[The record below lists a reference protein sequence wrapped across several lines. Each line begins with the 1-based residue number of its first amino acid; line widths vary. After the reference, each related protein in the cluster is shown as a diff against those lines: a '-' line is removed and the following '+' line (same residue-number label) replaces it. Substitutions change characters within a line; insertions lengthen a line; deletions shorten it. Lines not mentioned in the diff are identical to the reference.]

1 MIKFGTDGWRGI
13 IADDFTFDNVRRVA
27 GGIAAYV
34 LGHEDAAHGV
44 VVGYDTRFLSQ
55 QAARLAAETIAA
67 AGIPGA
73 DHLRLHAD
81 AGVSLAVKSQGA
93 AGGVVVTSS
102 HNPWNWNGVKFKAK
116 FGGSA
121 TPAIMKVIEEEVGAG
136 SMPKGQAAPIK
147 EVDLKPA
154 YAEAICRF
162 ADLDLIAKANFRFAV
177 DSMYGSGRGVL
188 TGIFE
193 KRGIHYVA
201 IRQELN
207 PLFPGINPEPIEPH
221 IEMLRQT
228 VLKERCHAGLAVDG
242 DADRIGA
249 IAEDGSFVDS
259 HKCFAVLL
267 RWMLERKK
275 WPGDVVRAFNTT
287 GMVDRIAAKYGRKL
301 IECPIG
307 FKYIADLMM
316 EHEIVVGGEESGG
329 IGYSRYLP
337 ERDGTLNCLLLGQR
351 DGRRAQAAGAA
362 GGRSAARVRAA
373 LLRTPRSAHHGRD
386 EAKRDPAGGV
396 RPDQPSGPVF
406 HQKEGRARRNKVL
419 PRRPNERQ
427 RSRSP
432 GCCFA
437 CPAPSRC
444 CGSIAKRHR
453 PELVAEILSTAEA
466 FVRAQRTTWTRQACR
481 DGRAGDDHEDA
492 EDPHNHWPSGSRISF
507 SAIR

>member
-34 LGHEDAAHGV
+34 LGHEDAARGV
-44 VVGYDTRFLSQ
+44 VIGYDTRFLSQ
-55 QAARLAAETIAA
+55 HAARVAAETIAG
-67 AGIPGA
+67 AGIPVQITSDSTPTPA
-73 DHLRLHAD
+73 I
-81 AGVSLAVKSQGA
+81 SLAVKAQGA

-121 TPAIMKVIEEEVGAG
+121 TPAIMKVIEEQVNGGA
-136 SMPKGQAAPIK
+136 MPKGSAAPIN

-154 YAEAICRF
+154 YMEAICRF
-162 ADLDLIAKANFRFAV
+162 ADLDLIARAKFKFAV

-188 TGIFE
+188 TQIFQ
-193 KRGIHYVA
+193 KRGIDCVA

-228 VLKERCHAGLAVDG
+228 VLKERCHAGLATDG

-267 RWMLERKK
+267 RWVLERKK

-287 GMVDRIAAKYGRKL
+287 GMVDRIAARHGRKL

-337 ERDGTLNCLLLGQR
+337 ERDGTLNCLLLANVMAEEGKPLGQLVADLQR
-351 DGRRAQAAGAA
+351 EYGPHYYGRRDLHITEEMKQSAVRRAGSDQTNHL
-362 GGRSAARVRAA
+362 GRYSIKKKEGLDGVKFFLDAPNNGNGAEPWVLFRMSGTEP
-373 LLRTPRSAHHGRD
+373 LLRVYS
-386 EAKRDPAGGV
+386 EAA
-396 RPDQPSGPVF
+396 S
-406 HQKEGRARRNKVL
+406 
-419 PRRPNERQ
+419 
-427 RSRSP
+427 
-432 GCCFA
+432 
-437 CPAPSRC
+437 
-444 CGSIAKRHR
+444 
-453 PELVAEILSTAEA
+453 PELVAEILSLSEA
-466 FVRAQRTTWTRQACR
+466 FVRDTA
-481 DGRAGDDHEDA
+481 
-492 EDPHNHWPSGSRISF
+492 S
-507 SAIR
+507 